1 MAVNKVFTVADV
13 AAHKDRTDLWVI
25 IHGKVYDLTKYVRDH
40 PGGADVLYD
49 VAGLD
54 ATEAYD
60 EAGHSEDADEILG
73 TFLIGTVKDAQE
85 NKAPPKKAVRL
96 VQPTSPKQETTT
108 VSGFSAGAI
117 TLVVGSL
124 AGGAVLYFAFQH
136 RLKLQGLLSKLPLP
150 SSRLFQSA
158 PTLTLPQGGFS
169 AGFATATSVCATI
182 GAFVGAKLSKITH
195 IESGFTRYPPHIKS
209 RPLVKADIGLA
220 RGFLQPKE
228 YQALPLVKKET
239 LSPNVFRF
247 VYQLPKETDVIGI
260 PIGQHCAIK
269 AIIDGKDVARSYTP
283 TSNNTDLGRLE
294 LVIKCYPDG
303 VLTGKYLANLKVGDK
318 TLFRGPKG
326 AMKYKR
332 GLCKKIGMVA
342 GGTGVTPM
350 YQLIRAICEDEND
363 TTEVSLILANR
374 TEEDILLRRELEA
387 FAKHYPKNFK
397 LWYMLDQPPQKW
409 AYGKGFV
416 TQAVMAAQLPAPSP
430 DTKIMLCGPP
440 GMVKAAQ
447 NALVSMGFAAPGS
460 IAKMTDQIFL
470 F

>member
-1 MAVNKVFTVADV
+1 M
-13 AAHKDRTDLWVI
+13 
-25 IHGKVYDLTKYVRDH
+25 
-40 PGGADVLYD
+40 DVLYD
-49 VAGLD
+49 VAGSD

-60 EAGHSEDADEILG
+60 EVGHSEDADDILK

-85 NKAPPKKAVRL
+85 IKAPKKVVRL
-96 VQPTSPKQETTT
+96 VQPTAPKKETTGA
-108 VSGFSAGAI
+108 SGSSAGAV
-117 TLVVGSL
+117 TLVVSSL
-124 AGGAVLYFAFQH
+124 ASASVLYFASRH
-136 RLKLQGLLSKLPLP
+136 HLKLQDLLSNLPLP
-150 SSRLFQSA
+150 SAPSLLPA
-158 PTLTLPQGGFS
+158 PTLALPQGGFS
-169 AGFATATSVCATI
+169 AGFAAATSVCITI
-182 GAFVGAKLSKITH
+182 GAVLAAKLSTIIQ
-195 IESGFTRYPPHIKS
+195 IESGFTKYPSHLKG
-209 RPLVKADIGLA
+209 RPVVKADPGVA

-228 YQALPLVKKET
+228 YQALPLVKKEQ
-239 LSPNVFRF
+239 LSPSVFRF
-247 VYQLPKETDVIGI
+247 VYQLPHETDVIGI

-269 AIIDGKDVARSYTP
+269 ADIDGKDVARSYTP

-303 VLTGKYLANLKVGDK
+303 ALTGKYLANLKVGDK

-342 GGTGVTPM
+342 GGTGITPM

-363 TTEVSLILANR
+363 TTEISLILANR
-374 TEEDILLRRELEA
+374 TEEDILLRKELEA
-387 FAKHYPKNFK
+387 FAKNYPKNFK

-416 TQAVMAAQLPAPSP
+416 TQAVLAAKLWEPSP
-430 DTKIMLCGPP
+430 DTKVMLCGPP

-447 NALVSMGFAAPGS
+447 TALVSLGFQAPGS
-460 IAKMTDQIFL
+460 VAKMTDQIFL

>member
-1 MAVNKVFTVADV
+1 M
-13 AAHKDRTDLWVI
+13 
-25 IHGKVYDLTKYVRDH
+25 RDH

-60 EAGHSEDADEILG
+60 EVGHSEDADEIMN
-73 TFLIGTVKDAQE
+73 TFMIGTVKDAQE
-85 NKAPPKKAVRL
+85 IKAPKKVVRL
-96 VQPTSPKQETTT
+96 VQPSTPKKETTT
-108 VSGFSAGAI
+108 ASGSSTGAVA
-117 TLVVGSL
+117 LVVGSI
-124 AGGAVLYFAFQH
+124 AGGAALYFASQH
-136 RLKLQGLLSKLPLP
+136 RLKLQNLLSKLPLP
-150 SSRLFQSA
+150 SAPSLQST
-158 PTLTLPQGGFS
+158 PTLALPDGGFFT
-169 AGFATATSVCATI
+169 GFTAATSMCATI
-182 GAFVGAKLSKITH
+182 GTVIAAKLSKITQ
-195 IESGFTRYPPHIKS
+195 IESGFTKYPPHLKS
-209 RPLVKADIGLA
+209 RPMVKADPGLA

-228 YQALPLVKKET
+228 YQALPLVKKEQ
-239 LSPNVFRF
+239 LSPSVFRF
-247 VYQLPKETDVIGI
+247 VYQLPHQTDVIGI

-269 AIIDGKDVARSYTP
+269 ANIDGKDVARSYTP
-283 TSNNTDLGRLE
+283 ISNNTDLGRLE

-303 VLTGKYLANLKVGDK
+303 ALTGKYLANLKVGDK

-326 AMKYKR
+326 AMKYKK

-374 TEEDILLRRELEA
+374 TEDDILLRKELEA
-387 FAKHYPKNFK
+387 FAKNYPKNFK

-416 TQAVMAAQLPAPSP
+416 TQAVMASKLPAPSP
-430 DTKIMLCGPP
+430 DTKVMLCGPP

-447 NALVSMGFAAPGS
+447 TALVSMGFQAPGS

>member
-1 MAVNKVFTVADV
+1 MAAEKVFSVDDV
-13 AAHKDRTDLWVI
+13 ASHKDRTDLWVI

-49 VAGLD
+49 VAGAD
-54 ATEAYD
+54 ASEAYD
-60 EAGHSEDADEILG
+60 EVGHSEDADEILK

-85 NKAPPKKAVRL
+85 VKAPKKVVRLIQATTPKK
-96 VQPTSPKQETTT
+96 ENTTE
-108 VSGFSAGAI
+108 SGSSAGSV
-117 TLVVGSL
+117 TLVIGSI
-124 AGGAVLYFAFQH
+124 AGGAALYVASLHNF
-136 RLKLQGLLSKLPLP
+136 KLPNLVSKLHLPSAGLLRST
-150 SSRLFQSA
+150 
-158 PTLTLPQGGFS
+158 PTFALPQGGFLT
-169 AGFATATSVCATI
+169 GFTAATSLCVTI
-182 GAFVGAKLSKITH
+182 GAVIAAKLSKFTQ
-195 IESGFTRYPPHIKS
+195 IESGFTKYPSHLKS
-209 RPLVKADIGLA
+209 QPVVKADPGLA

-228 YQALPLVKKET
+228 YQALPLVKKEQ

-247 VYQLPKETDVIGI
+247 VYQLPNQTDVVGI

-269 AIIDGKDVARSYTP
+269 ANIEGKDVARSYTP

-303 VLTGKYLANLKVGDK
+303 LLTGKYLANLKVGDK

-326 AMKYKR
+326 AMKYKK

-342 GGTGVTPM
+342 GGTGITPM
-350 YQLIRAICEDEND
+350 YQLIRAICQDETD

-374 TEEDILLRRELEA
+374 SEEDILLRKELEA
-387 FAKHYPKNFK
+387 FANNYPKNFK
-397 LWYMLDQPPQKW
+397 LWYMLDKPPQNW

-416 TQAVMAAQLPAPSP
+416 TQAVMTAKLPAPSP
-430 DTKIMLCGPP
+430 DTKVMLCGPP

-447 NALVSMGFAAPGS
+447 NALVSMGFQAPGS
-460 IAKMTDQIFL
+460 ITKMTDQMFL

>member
-1 MAVNKVFTVADV
+1 MATDKVFDVADV
-13 AAHKDRTDLWVI
+13 AAHKTRNDLWVI

-40 PGGADVLYD
+40 PGGADVLCD

-60 EAGHSEDADEILG
+60 EVGHSEDADEILE

-85 NKAPPKKAVRL
+85 IKPPKKVVRL
-96 VQPTSPKQETTT
+96 VQQNAPKKESTSEE
-108 VSGFSAGAI
+108 SSSAGTV
-117 TLVVGSL
+117 TLVLGAL
-124 AGGAVLYFAFQH
+124 ASGVALYFTYQH
-136 RLKLQGLLSKLPLP
+136 HPKLQDLFPKLALP
-150 SSRLFQSA
+150 SA
-158 PTLTLPQGGFS
+158 PSLRSTSTLKLPQGGFS
-169 AGFATATSVCATI
+169 VGFAAATSMCATI
-182 GAFVGAKLSKITH
+182 GAVFAAKLSKIIQ
-195 IESGFTRYPPHIKS
+195 IESGFTKYPSHLKS
-209 RPLVKADIGLA
+209 RPVAKADPGLA

-228 YQALPLVKKET
+228 YQALPLVKKEQ
-239 LSPNVFRF
+239 LSPSVFRF
-247 VYQLPKETDVIGI
+247 VYQLPDEGDVIGI

-269 AIIDGKDVARSYTP
+269 ASIDGKDVARSYTP
-283 TSNNTDLGRLE
+283 VSNNTDLGRLE
-294 LVIKCYPDG
+294 LVIKCYSDG
-303 VLTGKYLANLKVGDK
+303 ALTGKYLANLKVGDK

-332 GLCKKIGMVA
+332 GLCKNVGMVA
-342 GGTGVTPM
+342 GGTGITPM

-374 TEEDILLRRELEA
+374 TEEDILLRKELED
-387 FAKHYPKNFK
+387 FARKYPKNFK

-416 TQAVMAAQLPAPSP
+416 TKAVMSDKLPAPSP

-447 NALVSMGFAAPGS
+447 TALVSMGFQAPGS
-460 IAKMTDQIFL
+460 VAKMTDQIFL

>member
-1 MAVNKVFTVADV
+1 MAADKVFSVADV

-60 EAGHSEDADEILG
+60 EVGHSEDADEIMK
-73 TFLIGTVKDAQE
+73 TFMIGTVKDAQE
-85 NKAPPKKAVRL
+85 IKAPKKVVRL
-96 VQPTSPKQETTT
+96 VQPTARKKETTRASGSSAGT
-108 VSGFSAGAI
+108 AILVASSLASVSG
-117 TLVVGSL
+117 
-124 AGGAVLYFAFQH
+124 LYVASRH
-136 RLKLQGLLSKLPLP
+136 HLKLQDMLSYLPLP
-150 SSRLFQSA
+150 SAPSLLPV
-158 PTLTLPQGGFS
+158 PTLALPQGGFS
-169 AGFATATSVCATI
+169 TGFATATFMCATI
-182 GAFVGAKLSKITH
+182 GTVLAAKLSKITQ
-195 IESGFTRYPPHIKS
+195 IESGFTKYPLHLKS
-209 RPLVKADIGLA
+209 RPVVKPDPGLA
-220 RGFLQPKE
+220 RGFLKPKD
-228 YQALPLVKKET
+228 YQALPLVKKEQ

-247 VYQLPKETDVIGI
+247 VYQLPHETDVIGI

-269 AIIDGKDVARSYTP
+269 ANIDGKDVARSYTP

-303 VLTGKYLANLKVGDK
+303 ALTGKYLSKLKVGDK

-342 GGTGVTPM
+342 GGTGITPM
-350 YQLIRAICEDEND
+350 YQVIRAICEDEND

-374 TEEDILLRRELEA
+374 TEEDILLRKELEA
-387 FAKHYPKNFK
+387 FARNYPKNFK

-416 TQAVMAAQLPAPSP
+416 TQAVMASKLPAPSP
-430 DTKIMLCGPP
+430 DTKVMLCGPP

-447 NALVSMGFAAPGS
+447 TALVATGFQVPGS
-460 IAKMTDQIFL
+460 TAKMTDQIFL